1 MLLKYIFFPSW
12 SKNKKSHTLTTQTL
26 VNKILPSE
34 AKRWSSDNA
43 APLMLLTLSEN
54 RTQETI

>member
-1 MLLKYIFFPSW
+1 MLLHIHFLSILVK
-12 SKNKKSHTLTTQTL
+12 KQKSHTLTTQTL

-34 AKRWSSDNA
+34 AKRRSSDNA
-43 APLMLLTLSEN
+43 APLVLLTLSEN